1 MIKRLSLL
9 LSLLAPLCVL
19 AETVPAL
26 VIGGDTKVALQDIIS
41 VKLDASNLYVLKTD
55 GSTLTQPLATLTFGT
70 TETGSGIRERIS
82 ESGNSAYIVYDI
94 NGRMVK
100 QGNAQQTKDMLS
112 GLEAGTYIVRMGDQS
127 FKVQTDG
134 TVSNSLSYTSAVSTP
149 FMELANV
156 TASSDDDDEYVP
168 EPAMQ
173 IDLPGLEA
181 MTTIAKLDSLT
192 FSADLSSLN
201 VIRNSVATTLALS
214 DIEQISFPMSLECV
228 TLAYSDN
235 SVEGVNPYYFDG
247 VAISLNGAGV
257 TVNSS
262 YIDDEVEFEL
272 SGASSNGYFKY
283 YGDKKF
289 KTTLKGLTLSNPNGP
304 VINSQSG
311 KKGTIKSQNGYT
323 NTLSDG
329 SDYAVSTEDQKGCI
343 FSEGQLIFSGKG
355 TLNVLSNYKHA
366 IVSDDYVSFENGSVN
381 VLSSVGDA
389 VHAKDSILVLSGN
402 ISLTCSGDG
411 LDCDGPITIREG
423 ENGIPVLSIN
433 SDGDGA
439 KGIKTAMD
447 FLMTN
452 GNVDITLTGNKK
464 VADGKTTNVIG
475 VKADGNITITGGTL
489 TIVNTCPGG
498 KYLSADG
505 TITISPNAKVIY

>member
-1 MIKRLSLL
+1 MFKRLSLL
-9 LSLLAPLCVL
+9 LSLLAPLSVL

-26 VIGGDTKVALQDIIS
+26 VIGGDTKVALQDIVS
-41 VKLDASNLYVLKTD
+41 VKLDADNLYVLKTD
-55 GSTLTQPLATLTFGT
+55 GSTLTQTLATLTFGT
-70 TETGSGIRERIS
+70 TETGSGIRERLS
-82 ESGNSAYIVYDI
+82 ESGQSAYIVYDL

-100 QGNAQQTKDMLS
+100 QGNAQRSQDVLS
-112 GLEAGTYIVRMGDQS
+112 GLEAGTYIVRMGNQS
-127 FKVQTDG
+127 FKVQTEG
-134 TVSNSLSYTSAVSTP
+134 GVCNTWSYTSAVSTP
-149 FMELANV
+149 FKTLANIA
-156 TASSDDDDEYVP
+156 ASPDDDEEYVP

-173 IDLPGLEA
+173 IEFPGIDA
-181 MTTIAKLDSLT
+181 MTTIAKLDSLMFT
-192 FSADLSSLN
+192 ANLSSLI
-201 VIRNSVATTLALS
+201 VIRSGIFSSITLSA
-214 DIEQISFPMSLECV
+214 IEQISFPMSLECV
-228 TLAYSDN
+228 TLTYSGDN
-235 SVEGVNPYYFDG
+235 VEGVNPFFFDG
-247 VAISLNGAGV
+247 VDISLNGAGV

-329 SDYAVSTEDQKGCI
+329 SEYASSIEDQKGCI

-355 TLNVLSNYKHA
+355 TLNILSNYKHA
-366 IVSDDYVSFENGSVN
+366 IVSDDYVSFENGQVN

-389 VHAKDSILVLSGN
+389 VHAKDSILVQSGT
-402 ISLTCSGDG
+402 IGLTCSGDG

-423 ENGIPVLSIN
+423 ENGIPLLTIN
-433 SDGDGA
+433 SDGDGS

-447 FLMTN
+447 FLMTD
-452 GNVDITLTGNKK
+452 GNVDITLTGNKEI
-464 VADGKTTNVIG
+464 VDGKSTNVIG
-475 VKADGNITITGGTL
+475 IKADGNITITGGTV

-505 TITISPNAKVIY
+505 SITIGPDAKVIY

>member
-9 LSLLAPLCVL
+9 LSLFAPLCML

-26 VIGGDTKVALQDIIS
+26 VIGGDTKVALQEIVS

-70 TETGSGIRERIS
+70 TETGAGIRERLS
-82 ESGNSAYIVYDI
+82 ESGQSAYIVYDL

-100 QGNAQQTKDMLS
+100 QGSAQRTQEVLS
-112 GLEAGTYIVRMGDQS
+112 GLEAGTYIIRMGNQS
-127 FKVQTDG
+127 FKVQTEG
-134 TVSNSLSYTSAVSTP
+134 TVSNSWTYTPAVSTP
-149 FMELANV
+149 FEPLANIA
-156 TASSDDDDEYVP
+156 ASAADDEEYVP

-173 IDLPGLEA
+173 IDLPGLDA
-181 MTTIAKLDSLT
+181 MTTIAKLDSLMFT
-192 FSADLSSLN
+192 TDLSSLI
-201 VIRNSVATTLALS
+201 VIRGGIFTSFTLSA
-214 DIEQISFPMSLECV
+214 IEQISFPMSLECV
-228 TLAYSDN
+228 TLAYSGN

-247 VAISLNGAGV
+247 VSISLDGAGV

-311 KKGTIKSQNGYT
+311 KKGIIKSQNGYT

-329 SDYAVSTEDQKGCI
+329 SNYATSAEDQKGCI
-343 FSEGQLIFSGKG
+343 FSEGQLIFNGKG
-355 TLNVLSNYKHA
+355 TLNILSNYKHA
-366 IVSDDYVSFENGSVN
+366 IVSDDYVSFENGTVN

-389 VHAKDSILVLSGN
+389 VHAKDSILVQSGT
-402 ISLTCSGDG
+402 IGLTCSGDG

-423 ENGIPVLSIN
+423 ENGIPVLSIS

-452 GNVDITLTGNKK
+452 GNVDITLTGKK
-464 VADGKTTNVIG
+464 EVVDGKTTNVIG

-505 TITISPNAKVIY
+505 NITIGPEAKVIY